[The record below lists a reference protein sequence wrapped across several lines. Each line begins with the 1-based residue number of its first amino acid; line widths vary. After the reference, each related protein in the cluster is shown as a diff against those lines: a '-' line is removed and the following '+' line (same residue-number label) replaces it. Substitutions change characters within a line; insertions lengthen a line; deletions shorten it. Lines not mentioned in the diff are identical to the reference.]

1 MKADLIKFNDLK
13 EAILK
18 LNEGLKERKSELER
32 DGVLQRFEFTF
43 ELAWKVVQEY
53 AKYQGVEVA
62 SPREAIR
69 VGAELSIIEDPD
81 KWFVDLQ
88 NRNLTTHI
96 YDARNGGKNFPRSK
110 RFCTKSEPDGRRNR
124 KI

>member
-53 AKYQGVEVA
+53 AKYQG
-62 SPREAIR
+62 
-69 VGAELSIIEDPD
+69 
-81 KWFVDLQ
+81 
-88 NRNLTTHI
+88 
-96 YDARNGGKNFPRSK
+96 GGSGFPTR
-110 RFCTKSEPDGRRNR
+110 GN
-124 KI
+124 